1 MYKSVLKT
9 ISVIAIATMTILLVS
24 YKPVPAG
31 LKSICGEGIEL
42 SGVRRNDSIVSI
54 LNNYMRCHPRYN
66 IYVLSRAINLS
77 LDDNKEWKGLIF
89 GPGYRPL
96 YGRREKMDT
105 LWLNGKCI
113 IIFDSI
119 NSRDLYY
126 KEGFLEYKKAHK
138 DKQDL
143 YIQSNG
149 YIVDDELCNYIFRS
163 IYIDRKDD
171 KIIINTRPDT
181 LFLPVFVKTN
191 IRFTCPKRNG
201 RRK

>member
-1 MYKSVLKT
+1 MCRRRQKT
-9 ISVIAIATMTILLVS
+9 IPVIAIATMTILLVS
-24 YKPVPAG
+24 YKPAPTG

-54 LNNYMRCHPRYN
+54 LNNYMRYHPRYN
-66 IYVLSRAINLS
+66 TYVLSRAIKLS
-77 LDDNKEWKGLIF
+77 LDGNKEWKGLIF

-113 IIFDSI
+113 ISFDSI
-119 NSRDLYY
+119 DSRDLYY

-138 DKQDL
+138 YKQDL

-149 YIVDDELCNYIFRS
+149 YVVNNELCNYIFRS
-163 IYIDRKDD
+163 VYIDRVEGKL
-171 KIIINTRPDT
+171 IINTRPDT
-181 LFLPVFVKTN
+181 LFLPVFEKSN
-191 IRFTCPKRNG
+191 IKFTCPKG
-201 RRK
+201 KGW